1 MNMKQI
7 NELIDS
13 DVLVECECNNCG
25 MIKILRADDY
35 NPSFDSTSKCCD
47 KPCYCS
53 I

>member
-13 DVLVECECNNCG
+13 DVLVMCECSNCG
-25 MIKILRADDY
+25 MTKILRTDDY
-35 NPSFDSTSKCCD
+35 SSSFDSTSKCCN
-47 KPCYCS
+47 KPYYCS